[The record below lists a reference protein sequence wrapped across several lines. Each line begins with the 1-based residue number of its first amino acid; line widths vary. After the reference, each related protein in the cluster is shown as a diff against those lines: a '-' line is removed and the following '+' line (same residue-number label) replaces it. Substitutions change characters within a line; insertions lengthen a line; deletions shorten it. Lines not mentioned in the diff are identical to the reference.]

1 MERHMTQHYVG
12 RKIVMA
18 WEQDSAGQ
26 PGFQVKYS
34 NGHISWSP
42 KDAFDESHLAI
53 GHVGQYTYDQQLIMA
68 DMVEFQA
75 RLDALQGVQGELA
88 DIERRVLE
96 LYMNI
101 TQKKVDAFS
110 NIEHEVAV

>member
-1 MERHMTQHYVG
+1 MTQHYVG

-18 WEQDSAGQ
+18 WEQDKDGQ
-26 PGFQVKYS
+26 PGYQVKYS

-42 KDAFDESHLAI
+42 KDAFDESHLAL
-53 GHVGQYTYDQQLIMA
+53 GHVGQYTYDQQLVLA
-68 DMVEFQA
+68 DMVEFSA
-75 RLDALQGVQGELA
+75 RLEALEGVPGDLA
-88 DIERRVLE
+88 DIERGILR
-96 LYMNI
+96 LYMDV